1 MLWFIWNRNSVENWK
16 SISEW
21 EIALPDLKAHKLSK
35 TKCIDED
42 KAMKLNKIF

>member
-16 SISEW
+16 SICEW

-35 TKCIDED
+35 TKYIDEWRQS
-42 KAMKLNKIF
+42 NETE